1 MFVYKEELQ
10 DEIFVLQDEIREL
23 KAENEKL
30 KLRLSDVRGSNL
42 TMRQLMLDRIEQIKR
57 VESGFSKSILKWRQ
71 PLSHGT
77 ITKYAEEINFDE
89 LSDNDL
95 LFLFERILR
104 RHYTQ

>member
-1 MFVYKEELQ
+1 MKHLKTPQELN
-10 DEIFVLQDEIREL
+10 E
-23 KAENEKL
+23 ASENL
-30 KLRLSDVRGSNL
+30 NISDVSDSNL
-42 TMRQLMLDRIEQIKR
+42 TMRQLMLDRINQIKR
-57 VESGFSKSILKWRQ
+57 VENGFSKSLMKWRQ

-77 ITKYAEEINFDE
+77 ITKFAEEIVFED

>member
-1 MFVYKEELQ
+1 MKDLKHIKRFNESEENLN
-10 DEIFVLQDEIREL
+10 I
-23 KAENEKL
+23 
-30 KLRLSDVRGSNL
+30 SDVRGSDL

-57 VESGFSKSILKWRQ
+57 VENGFSKSLMKWRQ

-77 ITKYAEEINFDE
+77 ITKYAEEINFGE

>member
-1 MFVYKEELQ
+1 MKH
-10 DEIFVLQDEIREL
+10 L
-23 KAENEKL
+23 KTPQQLNEASENL
-30 KLRLSDVRGSNL
+30 NISDVSGIDL

-57 VESGFSKSILKWRQ
+57 VENGFSKSLMKWKQ

>member
-1 MFVYKEELQ
+1 
-10 DEIFVLQDEIREL
+10 
-23 KAENEKL
+23 
-30 KLRLSDVRGSNL
+30 
-42 TMRQLMLDRIEQIKR
+42 MRQLMLDRIEQIKR
-57 VESGFSKSILKWRQ
+57 VENGFSKLLMKWRQ

>member
-1 MFVYKEELQ
+1 MK
-10 DEIFVLQDEIREL
+10 DL
-23 KAENEKL
+23 KHIKRFNEAQENL
-30 KLRLSDVRGSNL
+30 NISDVSGSNL

-57 VESGFSKSILKWRQ
+57 VENGFSKSLMKWKQ

-104 RHYTQ
+104 RHYTQEELIKFYSH

>member
-1 MFVYKEELQ
+1 MKDLKHIKRFNESEENLN
-10 DEIFVLQDEIREL
+10 I
-23 KAENEKL
+23 
-30 KLRLSDVRGSNL
+30 SDISGSDL

-57 VESGFSKSILKWRQ
+57 VENGFSKSLMKWRQ

-77 ITKYAEEINFDE
+77 ITKYAEEINFGE